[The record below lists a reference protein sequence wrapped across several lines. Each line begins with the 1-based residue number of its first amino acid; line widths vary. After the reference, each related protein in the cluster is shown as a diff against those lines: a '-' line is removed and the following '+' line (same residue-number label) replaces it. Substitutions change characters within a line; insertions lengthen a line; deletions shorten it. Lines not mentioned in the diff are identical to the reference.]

1 MTESTKTMLEQ
12 HVDYTAQTIAEYA
25 RQIESGEYGNRW
37 TVTDEDGNEYVTIAS
52 DEDQA
57 RTNAISASELV
68 DSHGMVGDPEDWD
81 IERDSFDE
89 PTICDACGNESPIWE
104 WPLSV
109 EVKIGRPLAVV
120 IGTGGPHIE
129 IVQDLSGG
137 GAKLAGY
144 WGGEQVYRY
153 GDEFQTVL
161 DYFTD
166 DLYEQAPEEYK

>member
-1 MTESTKTMLEQ
+1 MTESTLDMLTKQ
-12 HVDYTAQTIAEYA
+12 VDYAAETIAEYA

-37 TVTDEDGNEYVTIAS
+37 IVTDEDGNEVGTVIAS
-52 DEDQA
+52 DEDA
-57 RTNAISASELV
+57 ETLREKSEEI
-68 DSHGMVGDPEDWD
+68 GNT

-89 PTICDACGNESPIWE
+89 PTIVDENGNESPISE

-129 IVQDLSGG
+129 IVQELGAG

-144 WGGEQVYRY
+144 WGGEKVYRH

-166 DLYEQAPEEYK
+166 SLWDEAPEEYK